1 MSMREGLSGASL
13 PKSHYFISLA
23 HGEAIRTIAIR
34 PLYVWTLLALFPLSL
49 LWGGGATAYVAF
61 HDEMIGAYLAHTAE
75 MQNAYED
82 RLAEARAELD
92 RVASRQLLDQ
102 TSFEG
107 KMHDL
112 LTRQARLEQRGSIV
126 AALANEADAHSPAR
140 LQAHADAR
148 AGARPAGGAMSATDA
163 GPAASTRAFAPTG
176 APSSPAAPAK
186 PRPLDDAKEN

>member
-1 MSMREGLSGASL
+1 MSMRDVRPRPQL
-13 PKSHYFISLA
+13 PRSHYFISVA
-23 HGEAIRTIAIR
+23 RGDGMRTVALR
-34 PLYVWTLLALFPLSL
+34 PVLVWTAIALFPLAL
-49 LWGGGATAYVAF
+49 IWAGAATAYVAF
-61 HDEMIGAYLAHTAE
+61 HDQMIGAYLAHTAE

-126 AALANEADAHSPAR
+126 AALATEASPHDPVVSAEVLLRTAPAR
-140 LQAHADAR
+140 R
-148 AGARPAGGAMSATDA
+148 RPA
-163 GPAASTRAFAPTG
+163 P
-176 APSSPAAPAK
+176 
-186 PRPLDDAKEN
+186 